1 MKTPTSSVQA
11 LTPVDII
18 GDDVNGAIP
27 FSRVERDACGVGF
40 VADRKGRASFEIVQQ
55 ALAALRCVEHRGA
68 CGADQI
74 TGDGAGIMTDIP
86 FEFFGYSKGAVA
98 IATLFMPREPQR
110 LRHSLKIFEETFAFM
125 GAKVLDYRDV
135 PMDTSVLGA
144 EALESLPAIQ
154 HAIIERPAH
163 CRTDE
168 SFNKLL
174 YAAKQATRTKHR
186 ENGFIN
192 EFFFTS
198 LSTTTIVYKALTKA
212 EHLEKLY
219 LDLQN
224 PRFTSRFALVHRRFS
239 TNTRTSWDKAQ
250 PFRLI
255 AHNGEIN
262 TIAGNRSWAF
272 AREHALGLPFD
283 ELLTHAGISDSGS
296 LNEMVEALKYR
307 SSIPQVEDILAIMIP
322 PADQHNSFYRFWSR
336 AMEPWDGPAFITYSD
351 GETIGA
357 RLDRNGFRPARWTM
371 TEDRFYLCSEAG
383 AFPVLDEAVEAKG
396 TLRAGSGVTVEL
408 SSGAVHFEDPS
419 RSVDNHDAR
428 FDAHLLPIDAG
439 VRPTET
445 PDLSKQYLFSYTEE
459 DRERLLFP
467 MILEGK
473 EPIGS
478 MGDTARPAIFSNE
491 PRSFFDYFY
500 QEFAQVTNPPLDY
513 LRESMVTDLTT
524 HLGRRPNI
532 FAPKELIP
540 PPRAIEVQ
548 SPVLSLG
555 QMEYLRR
562 LGSSD
567 GAASRIKIRELHMT
581 FRRDHGSVG
590 FRAQLR
596 KLAADAVTAAQNGCG
611 IIIISDRLA
620 TFEHPPI
627 PSLLVLRAV
636 SKALNQAGELLSASI
651 VVDTG
656 EVRSTHHVAA
666 LVGFG
671 ASAVCPR
678 LALQVACFDP
688 DPKLQALTAD
698 QRERNLI
705 KTFEAGLLK
714 VMAKIGISVVRSYH
728 GARLFTALGLGKE
741 IVKEYFSGVASPLG
755 GIGIDQLVEKILADT
770 AHAKEIS
777 LTNKFH
783 STYIFKEHNKGA
795 AGEKHSMTSARSRFL
810 HKLAREQGAWDVYEE
825 YLKSN
830 EADSPVTIRQ
840 LFKPKGNGQPLALDR
855 VQSREE
861 ITKLFGSGAMSF
873 GAISAESQ
881 RDIIAAM
888 KILGG
893 RSNSGEGGENPYYYI
908 DGSTASTKQVASGRF
923 GVTGEYLTSAE
934 EFQIKVAQGAKP
946 GEGGQLMGVKVS
958 PEIAR
963 ARHSNTNVDLISP
976 PPLHDI
982 YSIED
987 LKELI
992 YELKQFKPT
1001 ARVSVK
1007 LVAGSNVGTIAVGV
1021 AKAGADIVHI
1031 AGSDGGTGAAT
1042 LTSMKHAG
1050 LPWELGLAEVHKA
1063 LVANGLRRHVT
1074 LRVDG
1079 SLQSGRDIVTAA
1091 ILGAEEFDFGKLI
1104 LVAQGCIMAR
1114 ICEKNTCPTG
1124 IATHDPKFKAK
1135 YKGTA
1140 QDIVRVLSFIADDV
1154 RLHLAALG
1162 VFNLRELPGRTD
1174 LLEVD
1179 GNHQAL
1185 IDSRGLELTGLLEA
1199 SAPVG
1204 SKLPALFDAGLGLL
1218 NQQLISD
1225 CQIAWERSE
1234 PVSGEYR
1241 ISTNDKAALA
1251 SLSGA
1256 LSERIMSRR
1265 MALIEAAG
1273 RGRDTYNDGIS
1284 VAAPIQI
1291 SFAGSAGQGFGV
1303 FLCDGV
1309 QVQLVG
1315 EANDS
1320 VCKSM
1325 SGGRV
1330 IVKPSPKVKYE
1341 PEKNAI
1347 IGNCALYGATGGRL
1361 YVHGRAGDRFAVRNS
1376 GAVAVVEGT
1385 GLHACEYMTNGTVV
1399 IVGKTSFN
1407 IGAGMTGGEVFT
1419 TKENLPFVNSEYVV
1433 PVDFNAESAAKLQ
1446 GILEDYAQA
1455 TGSATARALLA
1466 DWGAATER
1474 LLWLVPKKVAAQMKV
1489 ETESAAA

>member
-1 MKTPTSSVQA
+1 MKTPTSSVAA
-11 LTPVDII
+11 LNSEAI
-18 GDDVNGAIP
+18 NGAVP
-27 FSRVERDACGVGF
+27 FSREERDACGVGF

-68 CGADQI
+68 CGADQV

-98 IATLFMPREPQR
+98 IATLFMPKEPER
-110 LRHSLKIFEETFAFM
+110 LRRSLKIFEETFAFM

-135 PMDTSVLGA
+135 PMDTSVLGP

-168 SFNKLL
+168 SFNKVL

-186 ENGFIN
+186 ESGFIN

-224 PRFTSRFALVHRRFS
+224 PSFASRFALVHRRFS

-383 AFPVLDEAVEAKG
+383 AFAIPDEAVEAKG

-408 SSGAVHFEDPS
+408 SSGAVHFDDPS

-428 FDAHLLPIDAG
+428 FDAHLLPIDGGA
-439 VRPTET
+439 RPSET
-445 PDLSKQYLFSYTEE
+445 PDLSMQYLFCYTEE

-478 MGDTARPAIFSNE
+478 MGDTARPAVFSEE

-562 LGSSD
+562 LGDSE
-567 GAASRIKIRELHMT
+567 GAASRIKTCELHMT
-581 FRRDHGSVG
+581 FRRDHGVVG

-620 TFEHPPI
+620 TYEHPPI

-651 VVDTG
+651 VVDSG

-688 DPKLQALTAD
+688 DPKLQAVTVD

-741 IVKEYFSGVASPLG
+741 IIKEYFSGIASPLG
-755 GIGIDQLVEKILADT
+755 GIGIDQLVAKILADT
-770 AHAKEIS
+770 SHAKEIS
-777 LTNKFH
+777 QSSKFH
-783 STYIFKEHNKGA
+783 STYIFKEHNKGVT
-795 AGEKHSMTSARSRFL
+795 GEKHSMTSARSRFL
-810 HKLAREQGAWDVYEE
+810 HKLAREQGAWEVYDE

-830 EADSPVTIRQ
+830 EADAPVTIRQ
-840 LFKPKGNGQPLALDR
+840 LLKPKKSEQPLALER
-855 VQSREE
+855 VQPREE

-923 GVTGEYLTSAE
+923 GVTGEYLSSAD

-1021 AKAGADIVHI
+1021 AKAGADIIHI

-1050 LPWELGLAEVHKA
+1050 LPWELGLSEAHKA

-1074 LRVDG
+1074 VRVDG
-1079 SLQSGRDIVTAA
+1079 SLQSGRDLVTAA
-1091 ILGAEEFDFGKLI
+1091 ILGAEEFDFGKLV

-1140 QDIVRVLSFIADDV
+1140 EDIVRVLSFIADDV

-1162 VFNLRELPGRTD
+1162 VSRLQDLPGRTD

-1179 GNHQAL
+1179 GARQAL
-1185 IDSRGLELTGLLEA
+1185 IDMRGIDLTGLLEG
-1199 SAPVG
+1199 STPVG
-1204 SKLPALFDAGLGLL
+1204 AKLAALFDVERSVL
-1218 NQQLISD
+1218 NQLLLTD
-1225 CQIAWERSE
+1225 CQKAWERSE
-1234 PVSGEYR
+1234 LVAAQYD
-1241 ISTNDKAALA
+1241 ISTNDKATLA
-1251 SLSGA
+1251 SLSGV
-1256 LSERIMSRR
+1256 LSERVVSRR
-1265 MALIEAAG
+1265 LALIDAAG
-1273 RGRDTYNDGIS
+1273 RTRDTFNDGIS
-1284 VAAPIQI
+1284 VAAPIQV
-1291 SFAGSAGQGFGV
+1291 SFTGSAGQGFGV
-1303 FLCDGV
+1303 FLCDGI
-1309 QVQLVG
+1309 QVQLTG

-1325 SGGRV
+1325 SGGGVV
-1330 IVKPSPKVKYE
+1330 IKPNPKVKYE
-1341 PEKNAI
+1341 PAKNAI

-1419 TKENLPFVNSEYVV
+1419 TKENLSFVNSEYVV
-1433 PVDFNAESAAKLQ
+1433 PVDFNPESAAKLQ
-1446 GILEDYAQA
+1446 GILEDYSQA

-1466 DWGAATER
+1466 DWGAASER
-1474 LLWLVPKKVAAQMKV
+1474 LLWLVPRKVAAQMKV
-1489 ETESAAA
+1489 AAEPAAA

>member
-1 MKTPTSSVQA
+1 MNTPPSFPPVSSVSTDIHGA
-11 LTPVDII
+11 TPFT
-18 GDDVNGAIP
+18 NE
-27 FSRVERDACGVGF
+27 ERDACGVGF
-40 VADRKGRASFEIVQQ
+40 VADRKGRASHEIVQA
-55 ALAALRCVEHRGA
+55 ALSALRCVEHRGA
-68 CGADQI
+68 CGADQV

-86 FEFFGYSKGAVA
+86 FEFFGYPKGSIAV
-98 IATLFMPREPQR
+98 ATLFMPREPQR
-110 LRHSLKIFEETFAFM
+110 LRRSLKIFEDTFAFM
-125 GAKVLDYRDV
+125 GMKVLDYRDV
-135 PMDTSVLGA
+135 PMDTSVLGQ
-144 EALESLPAIQ
+144 EALESLPHIQ
-154 HAIIERPAH
+154 HVIIERPAH

-168 SFNKLL
+168 SFNKAL

-186 ENGFIN
+186 ENGFSS

-212 EHLEKLY
+212 EHLDKLY
-219 LDLQN
+219 LDLQD

-239 TNTRTSWDKAQ
+239 TNTKTSWDKAQ

-283 ELLTHAGISDSGS
+283 ELLTHTGISDSGS

-307 SSIPQVEDILAIMIP
+307 SSIPNVEDILAIMIP
-322 PADQHNSFYRFWSR
+322 PADQSSSFYKFWSR
-336 AMEPWDGPAFITYSD
+336 AMEPWDGPAFITFSD
-351 GETIGA
+351 GEKIGA
-357 RLDRNGFRPARWTM
+357 RLDRNGFRPCRWTM

-383 AFPVLDEAVEAKG
+383 AFPVDEASVESKG
-396 TLRAGSGVTVEL
+396 TLRAGSGVSVEL
-408 SSGAVHFEDPS
+408 DSGLVHFEDPS
-419 RSVDNHDAR
+419 RSLDNHDAR
-428 FDAHLLPIDAG
+428 FDPHLLKIEFGGRSLEA
-439 VRPTET
+439 
-445 PDLSKQYLFSYTEE
+445 PDFSRQHLFCYTDE

-478 MGDTARPAIFSNE
+478 MGDTARLAVFSRE

-524 HLGRRPNI
+524 YVGRRPNI

-540 PPRAIEVQ
+540 PARAIELQ
-548 SPVLSLG
+548 SPVLSLS
-555 QMEYLRR
+555 QMEYLEK
-562 LGSSD
+562 LAQSG
-567 GAASRIKIRELHMT
+567 GTQGHLKTRELHMT
-581 FRRDHGSVG
+581 FRRDHGAVG

-596 KLAADAVTAAQNGCG
+596 KLAADAVTAVQSGCS
-611 IIIISDRLA
+611 ILILTDRLA
-620 TFEHPPI
+620 TYEHPPI

-636 SKALNQAGELLSASI
+636 SKALNQAGELLSASL

-671 ASAVCPR
+671 AAAVCPR
-678 LALQVACFDP
+678 LALQIACFDQ
-688 DPKLQALTAD
+688 DASLQKLSPEQK
-698 QRERNLI
+698 EKNLL
-705 KTFEAGLLK
+705 KTFDAGLLK

-728 GARLFTALGLGKE
+728 GARLFTAVGLGKE
-741 IVKEYFSGVASPLG
+741 IVKEYFSGVASPIG
-755 GIGIDQLVEKILADT
+755 GIGIDQLVEKILVET
-770 AHAKEIS
+770 AQAKELAES
-777 LTNKFH
+777 GKFR
-783 STYIFKEHNKGA
+783 STYVFKEHVKGVV
-795 AGEKHSMTSARSRFL
+795 GEKHSMTSARSRYL
-810 HKLAREQGAWDVYEE
+810 HKLAREQGAWEVYEE

-830 EADSPVTIRQ
+830 DADAPVTIRQ
-840 LFKPKGNGQPLALDR
+840 LISLTNASSPVALESVQP
-855 VQSREE
+855 REE
-861 ITKLFGSGAMSF
+861 ILKLFGSGAMSF

-888 KILGG
+888 KMIGG
-893 RSNSGEGGENPYYYI
+893 RSNSGEGGENPFYYI
-908 DGSTASTKQVASGRF
+908 DGSTASTKQIASGRF
-923 GVTGEYLTSAE
+923 GVTGEYLSSAE

-958 PEIAR
+958 LEIAR
-963 ARHSNTNVDLISP
+963 ARHSNMNVDLISP

-992 YELKQFKPT
+992 YELKQCKPS
-1001 ARVSVK
+1001 AKVSVK
-1007 LVAGSNVGTIAVGV
+1007 LVSGSNIGTIAVGV
-1021 AKAGADIVHI
+1021 AKAGADIIHV

-1050 LPWELGLAEVHKA
+1050 LPWEVGLTEVHKA
-1063 LVANGLRRHVT
+1063 LVRNGLRQHIT

-1079 SLQSGRDIVTAA
+1079 ALQTGRDIVTAA
-1091 ILGAEEFDFGKLI
+1091 ILGAEEFDFGKLL

-1140 QDIVRVLSFIADDV
+1140 EDIVRVLSYIADDV
-1154 RLHLAALG
+1154 RLNLAALG
-1162 VFNLRELPGRTD
+1162 VTNLRELPGRTELLQVDPAHSPMVEARGID
-1174 LLEVD
+1174 L
-1179 GNHQAL
+1179 
-1185 IDSRGLELTGLLEA
+1185 SGLLEA
-1199 SAPVG
+1199 SPALYG
-1204 SKLPALFDAGLGLL
+1204 KLPALFDPGISQL
-1218 NQQLISD
+1218 NQEIIDD
-1225 CQIAWERSE
+1225 CAPAIER
-1234 PVSGEYR
+1234 GEVVVRSYQ
-1241 ISTNDKAALA
+1241 ISTNDKATLA
-1251 SLSGA
+1251 SLSGVISQRVRA
-1256 LSERIMSRR
+1256 ERL
-1265 MALIEAAG
+1265 ALIAASDKK
-1273 RGRDTYNDGIS
+1273 RDTYSDVIKIGGQMNL
-1284 VAAPIQI
+1284 
-1291 SFAGSAGQGFGV
+1291 SFSGSAGQGFGV
-1303 FLCDGV
+1303 FLCEGINV
-1309 QVQLVG
+1309 RLFG

-1330 IVKPSPKVKYE
+1330 VITPAPAARFA

-1376 GAVAVVEGT
+1376 GAVTVVEGA

-1399 IVGKTSFN
+1399 ILGDTSFN

-1419 TKENLPFVNSEYVV
+1419 LHDNQRFINGEYVT
-1433 PVDFNAESAAKLQ
+1433 PVSLNSGAEERLRD
-1446 GILEDYAQA
+1446 ILEDYVETTQSS
-1455 TGSATARALLA
+1455 SATSILANWESARREFIWLLPKKIALQMSA
-1466 DWGAATER
+1466 ETAKASGAA
-1474 LLWLVPKKVAAQMKV
+1474 A
-1489 ETESAAA
+1489 

>member
-1 MKTPTSSVQA
+1 MNTPPSVAPVSSVS
-11 LTPVDII
+11 PDI
-18 GDDVNGAIP
+18 NGAIP
-27 FSRVERDACGVGF
+27 FHNEERDACGVGF
-40 VADRKGRASFEIVQQ
+40 VADRKGRASHEIVQA
-55 ALAALRCVEHRGA
+55 ALSALRCVEHRGA
-68 CGADQI
+68 CGADQV

-86 FEFFGYSKGAVA
+86 FRLFGYPKGSVAV
-98 IATLFMPREPQR
+98 ATLFMPKEPQR
-110 LRHSLKIFEETFAFM
+110 LRQSLKIFEDTFAFM
-125 GAKVLDYRDV
+125 GMKVLDYRDV
-135 PMDTSVLGA
+135 PMDTSVLGQ
-144 EALESLPAIQ
+144 EALESLPHIQ
-154 HAIIERPAH
+154 HVIIERPAH

-168 SFNKLL
+168 SFNKAL

-186 ENGFIN
+186 EYGFGG

-212 EHLEKLY
+212 EHLDKLY
-219 LDLQN
+219 LDLQD
-224 PRFTSRFALVHRRFS
+224 PLFTSRFALVHRRFS

-283 ELLTHAGISDSGS
+283 ELLTHTGISDSGS

-307 SSIPQVEDILAIMIP
+307 SSIPNVEDILAIMIP
-322 PADQHNSFYRFWSR
+322 PADQQSTFYKFWSR
-336 AMEPWDGPAFITYSD
+336 AMEPWDGPAFITFSD
-351 GETIGA
+351 GEKIGA
-357 RLDRNGFRPARWTM
+357 RLDRNGFRPCRWTM

-383 AFPVLDEAVEAKG
+383 AFPVDEASVESKG
-396 TLRAGSGVTVEL
+396 TLRAGSGVSVEL
-408 SSGAVHFEDPS
+408 SSGLVHFEDPS
-419 RSVDNHDAR
+419 RSLDNHDAR
-428 FDAHLLPIDAG
+428 FDPHLLKIEFGPRSA
-439 VRPTET
+439 ET
-445 PDLSKQYLFSYTEE
+445 PELSRQHLFCYTEE

-478 MGDTARPAIFSNE
+478 MGDTARPAVLSQE

-524 HLGRRPNI
+524 YLGRRPNI

-540 PPRAIEVQ
+540 PARAIELQ
-548 SPVLSLG
+548 SPILSLS
-555 QMEYLRR
+555 QMEYLQK
-562 LGSSD
+562 LAESG
-567 GAASRIKIRELHMT
+567 GTQGHLKTRELHMT
-581 FRRDHGSVG
+581 FRRDHGAVG

-596 KLAADAVTAAQNGCG
+596 KLAADAVAAVQNGCS
-611 IIIISDRLA
+611 IIVLSDRLA
-620 TFEHPPI
+620 TYEHPPI

-656 EVRSTHHVAA
+656 EIRSTHHVAA

-671 ASAVCPR
+671 AAAVCPR
-678 LALQVACFDP
+678 LALQIACFDP
-688 DPKLQALTAD
+688 EPSLQRLSPE
-698 QRERNLI
+698 QKERNLL
-705 KTFEAGLLK
+705 KTFDAGLLK

-728 GARLFTALGLGKE
+728 GARLFTAVGLGKE
-741 IVKEYFSGVASPLG
+741 IVREYFSGVASPIG
-755 GIGIDQLVEKILADT
+755 GIGVDQLVERILVET
-770 AHAKEIS
+770 AQAKE
-777 LTNKFH
+777 LAENGKFR
-783 STYIFKEHNKGA
+783 STYVFKEHVKGVV
-795 AGEKHSMTSARSRFL
+795 GEKHSMTSARSRFL
-810 HKLAREQGAWDVYEE
+810 HKLAREQGAWEMYEE

-830 EADSPVTIRQ
+830 DADSPVTIRQ
-840 LFKPKGNGQPLALDR
+840 LLSLKKGGDSIPLEEVQDR
-855 VQSREE
+855 GE
-861 ITKLFGSGAMSF
+861 ILRLFGSGAMSF

-881 RDIIAAM
+881 RDIIVAM
-888 KILGG
+888 KMIGG

-908 DGSTASTKQVASGRF
+908 DGTTASTKQVASGRF
-923 GVTGEYLTSAE
+923 GVTGEYLSSAE

-958 PEIAR
+958 LEIAR
-963 ARHSNTNVDLISP
+963 ARHSNMNVDLISP

-992 YELKQFKPT
+992 YELKQVKPS
-1001 ARVSVK
+1001 AKVSVK
-1007 LVAGSNVGTIAVGV
+1007 LVSGSNIGTIAVGV
-1021 AKAGADIVHI
+1021 AKAGADIIHV

-1050 LPWELGLAEVHKA
+1050 LPWELGLTEVHKA
-1063 LVANGLRRHVT
+1063 LVKNGLRRHVT

-1079 SLQSGRDIVTAA
+1079 ALQTGRDIVTAA
-1091 ILGAEEFDFGKLI
+1091 ILGAEEFDFGKLL

-1124 IATHDPKFKAK
+1124 IATHDPKFKVK

-1140 QDIVRVLSFIADDV
+1140 EEIVRVLSFIADDV
-1154 RLHLAALG
+1154 RLNIAALG
-1162 VFNLRELPGRTD
+1162 VRNLRELPGRTE

-1179 GNHQAL
+1179 PNHASIIEARG
-1185 IDSRGLELTGLLEA
+1185 IDLTGLLEA
-1199 SAPVG
+1199 SAPLER
-1204 SKLPALFDAGLGLL
+1204 KLPALFDSGISQL
-1218 NQQLISD
+1218 NQELIDD
-1225 CQIAWERSE
+1225 CMAAIDNGEVVVRS
-1234 PVSGEYR
+1234 YQ

-1251 SLSGA
+1251 SVSGVVSQRVHA
-1256 LSERIMSRR
+1256 QRL
-1265 MALIEAAG
+1265 ALIQRSESK
-1273 RGRDTYNDGIS
+1273 RDTYTDLIKIGGQMNL
-1284 VAAPIQI
+1284 

-1303 FLCDGV
+1303 FLCDGFNV
-1309 QVQLVG
+1309 RLFG

-1320 VCKSM
+1320 VCKAM

-1330 IVKPSPKVKYE
+1330 VITPSPAARFA
-1341 PEKNAI
+1341 PERNAI

-1376 GAVAVVEGT
+1376 GAVTVVEGA

-1399 IVGKTSFN
+1399 ILGPTSFN
-1407 IGAGMTGGEVFT
+1407 IGAGMTGGEVFVLR
-1419 TKENLPFVNSEYVV
+1419 ENERFLNGDYVT
-1433 PVDFNAESAAKLQ
+1433 PVSLSATAETRLREL
-1446 GILEDYAQA
+1446 LEDYVEA
-1455 TGSATARALLA
+1455 TESKSARRILTTWETSRHEFSWLLPKGVAHKMMTDTETAS
-1466 DWGAATER
+1466 GAA
-1474 LLWLVPKKVAAQMKV
+1474 A
-1489 ETESAAA
+1489 